1 MGNPTLRGFPHMF
14 RHLARALTAVGLTL
28 ALLAPSAVAAP
39 DRTRPTTPTNLRVT
53 ATTTSSVSLAWNAS
67 TDNSGSLVY
76 VLTELNSGQTRTVPQ
91 AQTTFAWTGLLPNRN
106 YRFRAY
112 AQDPSGN
119 KSFNSN
125 TVSVTTPA
133 APPLTA
139 PANVRQTGATFT
151 SVTVAW
157 DAVSGATSYSVFTNA
172 SSWTS
177 ATGTSATLNGLTAGT
192 TYSITVRA
200 HGPSGTSPLSTPV
213 NASTLADTTAPTV
226 PAGLTAV
233 ALSPGVVR
241 LTWDA
246 STDNAGYVNYNV
258 YVDGLPARGMLPDD
272 NVPRKVD
279 IFNLRAGRTYE
290 LSVRAY
296 DASGN
301 FSAPAAVMLT
311 MPLGTDTQP
320 PPAPLNLQTG
330 PTQIS
335 RVELGW
341 GWPAGNT
348 DVAAFEIYMDG
359 ELVGENL
366 FDVHYLGIDT
376 WFTVRLLEPG
386 TTHTFTVKA
395 RDEAGNVSGASNP
408 VTVTLLPSS
417 DTEPPSAPTN
427 LTGSTHPNCAFIDF
441 SWGHS
446 TDNVD
451 PWWELDYAIFEDGL
465 LRGYYRGEVFETS
478 FGRHTFYLRAVDR
491 SGNMSAPSNSITL
504 DSGLSC

>member
-1 MGNPTLRGFPHMF
+1 MHRKPSNRS
-14 RHLARALTAVGLTL
+14 RAAVLARAL
-28 ALLAPSAVAAP
+28 ALLALSAAVFVPSATAAP

-67 TDNSGSLVY
+67 TDNSGSFFY
-76 VLTELNSGQTRTVPQ
+76 VVTELNSGQTRTIPQ
-91 AQTTFAWTGLLPNRN
+91 AQTAFTWTGLLPSRT
-106 YRFRAY
+106 YRFRVY
-112 AQDPSGN
+112 AQDLSGN
-119 KSFNSN
+119 RSFTSN
-125 TVSVTTPA
+125 TVSATTPA

-157 DAVSGATSYSVFTNA
+157 DAVGGATSYSVFSNA
-172 SSWTS
+172 ASWTS
-177 ATGTSATLNGLTAGT
+177 ATGTTATLNGLAAGT

-213 NASTLADTTAPTV
+213 NASTLTDATAPTV
-226 PAGLTAV
+226 PTGLTAL
-233 ALSPGVVR
+233 ALSPGVAQ
-241 LTWDA
+241 LTWNA
-246 STDNAGYVNYNV
+246 SSDDAGYVNYNV

-290 LSVRAY
+290 LSLRAY

-301 FSAPAAVMLT
+301 LSAPAAVMLT
-311 MPLGTDTQP
+311 MPLGTDTL
-320 PPAPLNLQTG
+320 PPAAPTLQLGGG
-330 PTQIS
+330 PAQIS

-341 GWPAGNT
+341 SWPADNVG
-348 DVAAFEIYMDG
+348 VRAFEIYMDG
-359 ELVGENL
+359 ELVAETL
-366 FDVHYLGIDT
+366 FDPHYGGVDT
-376 WFTVRLLEPG
+376 FYTVRQIPPG

-441 SWGHS
+441 GWGHS

-465 LRGYYRGEVFETS
+465 FRGYYRGEVHETS
-478 FGRHTFYLRAVDR
+478 FGRHTFHIRAVDR
-491 SGNMSAPSNSITL
+491 SGNMGPPSNSITL